1 MHEGKSGISLIA
13 RCGSKSLLG
22 RIIFFLIGVR
32 ILSVIFCFQD
42 AHAQDVTEDEI
53 SELRQQLEQMG
64 SELESIDKDL
74 NTLNGR
80 YNAVTAEKN
89 RLTRELIEEEAKPKG
104 FFDRLKGLFSRTRA
118 KQSKRMTESR
128 ELADEISDLTNK
140 RREPLVKEFVALA
153 DGLIDKASALMATLM
168 DAVRAA
174 DLRNDLTARNKA
186 WQQVSGLWELAN
198 TTTAARNKY
207 AQDIP
212 SPEVTRTFPSLLS
225 KDPDELRL
233 GAAILK
239 DWAVEAREEAMRLEV
254 EIKKSQRKQ
263 RLLEEMVKVSEDM
276 QRSDEERGA
285 TGVGTAQIP
294 WGSDV
299 AKREIED
306 IKAEITELLAL
317 KLQHEADAERF
328 EGQSKALEQ
337 QASQLDAELKGKS
350 EDE

>member
-1 MHEGKSGISLIA
+1 MREGRSRISHTA
-13 RCGSKSLLG
+13 RCGSASLIGKSIL
-22 RIIFFLIGVR
+22 FLIGAQ
-32 ILSVIFCFQD
+32 ILSFIFCFQD
-42 AHAQDVTEDEI
+42 AHAQDVTEHEI
-53 SELRQQLEQMG
+53 SELRQQLEQMEQ
-64 SELESIDKDL
+64 ELELIDKDL
-74 NTLNGR
+74 NTLKDR
-80 YNAVTAEKN
+80 YNEVTAEKN
-89 RLTRELIEEEAKPKG
+89 RLTQELMEEEAKPKG
-104 FFDRLKGLFSRTRA
+104 IFDRIKGLFSRKRGRQA
-118 KQSKRMTESR
+118 KLMTESR
-128 ELADEISDLTNK
+128 ELADRISDLIDK
-140 RREPLVKEFVALA
+140 GRDPLVKEFVALA
-153 DGLIDKASALMATLM
+153 DELIDKASALMATLM
-168 DAVRAA
+168 DVVRAA
-174 DLRNDLTARNKA
+174 DLRNDLTARNEA
-186 WQQVSGLWELAN
+186 WQQVSELWELAN
-198 TTTAARNKY
+198 TTTAARNRY

-239 DWAVEAREEAMRLEV
+239 DWAVEAREESMRLEV
-254 EIKKSQRKQ
+254 EIKKFQRKQ

-306 IKAEITELLAL
+306 IKAEISRLLRL
-317 KLQHEADAERF
+317 KQQQEADAERF
-328 EGQSKALEQ
+328 ESQSKALEQ

>member
-1 MHEGKSGISLIA
+1 MREVKSSISHTARRRSASLIV
-13 RCGSKSLLG
+13 
-22 RIIFFLIGVR
+22 IGAQ
-32 ILSVIFCFQD
+32 ILSLIFCLQG
-42 AHAQDVTEDEI
+42 AHAQGVTENEI
-53 SELRQQLEQMG
+53 SELRQQLEQMER
-64 SELESIDKDL
+64 ELDLIDKDL
-74 NTLNGR
+74 NTLNDR
-80 YNAVTAEKN
+80 YSMVTAEKN
-89 RLTRELIEEEAKPKG
+89 RLTRELMQEEAKPKG
-104 FFDRLKGLFSRTRA
+104 FFDRIKGVFSRKRGRQA
-118 KQSKRMTESR
+118 KLMTESR
-128 ELADEISDLTNK
+128 ELADRISDLIDK

-153 DGLIDKASALMATLM
+153 DELIDKASVLMATLM
-168 DAVRAA
+168 DVVREA
-174 DLRNDLTARNKA
+174 DLRSDLTARDKA
-186 WQQVSGLWELAN
+186 WQRVSELWELAN

-207 AQDIP
+207 AQEIP

-254 EIKKSQRKQ
+254 EIKKFQRKQ

-299 AKREIED
+299 ARREIED
-306 IKAEITELLAL
+306 IKAEISGLLTL
-317 KLQHEADAERF
+317 KQQQEADAERF
-328 EGQSKALEQ
+328 ESQSKALEQ

>member
-1 MHEGKSGISLIA
+1 MREGKSRISHAA
-13 RCGSKSLLG
+13 RCGSAGLIGKSV
-22 RIIFFLIGVR
+22 FFLIGAQ

-42 AHAQDVTEDEI
+42 AHAQAVTEYEI
-53 SELRQQLEQMG
+53 TELRQQLEQLG
-64 SELESIDKDL
+64 SELELIDKDL
-74 NTLNGR
+74 DTLNNR
-80 YNAVTAEKN
+80 YNVVTAEKN
-89 RLTRELIEEEAKPKG
+89 RLTRELMEEEAKPKG
-104 FFDRLKGLFSRTRA
+104 VFDRIKGVFSRKRGR
-118 KQSKRMTESR
+118 QSKLMTESR
-128 ELADEISDLTNK
+128 ELADSISALIDR

-153 DGLIDKASALMATLM
+153 DELIDKASALMATLM
-168 DAVRAA
+168 DVVRAA

-186 WQQVSGLWELAN
+186 WQQVSELWELAN

-212 SPEVTRTFPSLLS
+212 GPEVTRTFPSLLS
-225 KDPDELRL
+225 NDPDELRL

-239 DWAVEAREEAMRLEV
+239 DWAVEAREEAVRLEV
-254 EIKKSQRKQ
+254 EVKKFQRKQ

-306 IKAEITELLAL
+306 IKAEISGLLIL
-317 KLQHEADAERF
+317 KQQHEADAERF
-328 EGQSKALEQ
+328 ESQSKALEQ
-337 QASQLDAELKGKS
+337 QASQLDDELKGRS

>member
-1 MHEGKSGISLIA
+1 MREGKSGISHTA
-13 RCGSKSLLG
+13 RCGNASLIGKS
-22 RIIFFLIGVR
+22 IFFLIGVQ
-32 ILSVIFCFQD
+32 ILSIAFCSQN
-42 AHAQDVTEDEI
+42 ARAQDVTEDEI
-53 SELRQQLEQMG
+53 SELRQRLEQMG
-64 SELESIDKDL
+64 RELELIDKDL
-74 NTLNGR
+74 NTLNNR

-89 RLTRELIEEEAKPKG
+89 RLTQELMEEEAKPKG
-104 FFDRLKGLFSRTRA
+104 IFDRIKGVFSRKRGKQA
-118 KQSKRMTESR
+118 KLMTESR
-128 ELADEISDLTNK
+128 ELADRISNLIDK
-140 RREPLVKEFVALA
+140 GRDPLVKQFVALA
-153 DGLIDKASALMATLM
+153 DELIDKASALMATLM
-168 DAVRAA
+168 DVVREA
-174 DLRNDLTARNKA
+174 DLRNDLTARNEA
-186 WQQVSGLWELAN
+186 WQRVSELWELAN

-225 KDPDELRL
+225 NDPDELRL

-239 DWAVEAREEAMRLEV
+239 DWAVEAREEAARLEV
-254 EIKKSQRKQ
+254 EIKKFQRKQ
-263 RLLEEMVKVSEDM
+263 RLLEEMVKVSADM

-306 IKAEITELLAL
+306 IKAEITGLLAL

-337 QASQLDAELKGKS
+337 RALQLDAELKGKS

>member
-1 MHEGKSGISLIA
+1 MREGKSRISHTA
-13 RCGSKSLLG
+13 RCGSASLIGKSIL
-22 RIIFFLIGVR
+22 FLIGAQ
-32 ILSVIFCFQD
+32 ILSFIFCLQG
-42 AHAQDVTEDEI
+42 AHAQDVTEYEI
-53 SELRQQLEQMG
+53 SELKQQLEQMG
-64 SELESIDKDL
+64 RELESIDEDL
-74 NTLNGR
+74 DALNDR
-80 YNAVTAEKN
+80 YNTRTAEKN
-89 RLTRELIEEEAKPKG
+89 RLTRELMEEEAKPKG
-104 FFDRLKGLFSRTRA
+104 IIDRIKGIFSRTRA
-118 KQSKRMTESR
+118 RQSKLMTESR
-128 ELADEISDLTNK
+128 ELADEISDLINK

-153 DGLIDKASALMATLM
+153 DELIDKASALMATLM
-168 DAVRAA
+168 DAVREA

-186 WQQVSGLWELAN
+186 WQRVSELWELAN
-198 TTTAARNKY
+198 TTTATRNKY
-207 AQDIP
+207 AQDIL

-239 DWAVEAREEAMRLEV
+239 DWAVEAREEAVRLEV

-306 IKAEITELLAL
+306 IKAEISGLLTL
-317 KLQHEADAERF
+317 KQQHEADAERF
-328 EGQSKALEQ
+328 ESQSKALEQ

>member
-1 MHEGKSGISLIA
+1 MREGKSRILHTA
-13 RCGSKSLLG
+13 RCGSAS
-22 RIIFFLIGVR
+22 LIGKS
-32 ILSVIFCFQD
+32 ILFLMGAQVLSLIFCLQG
-42 AHAQDVTEDEI
+42 AHAQDVTESEI
-53 SELRQQLEQMG
+53 SELKQQLEQMG
-64 SELESIDKDL
+64 RELELIDEDL
-74 NTLNGR
+74 DALNNR

-89 RLTRELIEEEAKPKG
+89 RLTQELMAEEAKPKG
-104 FFDRLKGLFSRTRA
+104 LFDRIRGVFSRKRGRQA
-118 KQSKRMTESR
+118 KLMTESR
-128 ELADEISDLTNK
+128 ELADTISDLINN

-153 DGLIDKASALMATLM
+153 DELIDKASALMATLM
-168 DAVRAA
+168 DVVRAA
-174 DLRNDLTARNKA
+174 DLRNDLAARNRA
-186 WQQVSGLWELAN
+186 WQQVSELWELAN

-212 SPEVTRTFPSLLS
+212 SPEVTRTSPSLLS

-239 DWAVEAREEAMRLEV
+239 DWAVAAREEAARLEV
-254 EIKKSQRKQ
+254 EIRKFQRKQ

-306 IKAEITELLAL
+306 IKAEITGLLTL
-317 KLQHEADAERF
+317 KQQQEADAERF

>member
-1 MHEGKSGISLIA
+1 MREGKSRISHTA
-13 RCGSKSLLG
+13 RCGSAS
-22 RIIFFLIGVR
+22 LIGKSILFLMGAQ
-32 ILSVIFCFQD
+32 ILSFIFCLQI
-42 AHAQDVTEDEI
+42 AHAQDVTEYEI

-64 SELESIDKDL
+64 RELELIDKDL
-74 NTLNGR
+74 NALNDR
-80 YNAVTAEKN
+80 YNSVTAEKN
-89 RLTRELIEEEAKPKG
+89 RLTQKLMEEEAKPKG
-104 FFDRLKGLFSRTRA
+104 IIDRLKGLFSRTRA
-118 KQSKRMTESR
+118 SQSKLMTESR
-128 ELADEISDLTNK
+128 ELADAISDLINK

-153 DGLIDKASALMATLM
+153 DELIDKASALMATLM
-168 DAVRAA
+168 DVVRET

-186 WQQVSGLWELAN
+186 WQQVSELWELAN

-225 KDPDELRL
+225 ENPDELRL

-239 DWAVEAREEAMRLEV
+239 DWAVEAREEAVRLEV
-254 EIKKSQRKQ
+254 EIKKLQRKQ

-306 IKAEITELLAL
+306 IKTEISGLLTL
-317 KLQHEADAERF
+317 KQQHEADAERF
-328 EGQSKALEQ
+328 ENQSKALEQ